1 MSTEFTSI
9 PDDFSTPVNPGAT
22 PFAPVPAWERGKP
35 RRDLAGQV
43 AAEPRSF
50 APERAERPVATRPVT
65 RPTTLS
71 DDARAYEARLDTV
84 DATDTTFAA
93 EPVYVSRAASR
104 NTSTAPIAIMAGIIL
119 LGGVATAGWYYS
131 RPHDAGMAQL
141 TPGAASTT
149 TTTEVA
155 STAPAT
161 AAADLTAPA
170 AAPVPAPVAAKTTT
184 TTTTTTSRTASR
196 APAKATVTRS
206 RSAASAADIAADV
219 SAKAPV
225 QAVAMPAPA
234 AAAPPVAA
242 VPAPLV
248 LTLPA
253 QTAPAPAPAPTE
265 TPPTR

>member
-155 STAPAT
+155 SIAPAT

-184 TTTTTTSRTASR
+184 TTTSR

-206 RSAASAADIAADV
+206 RSAASAADTAADV
-219 SAKAPV
+219 STKAPV

-242 VPAPLV
+242 APAPLV

-253 QTAPAPAPAPTE
+253 QTAPALAPAPTPAPTE

>member
-1 MSTEFTSI
+1 MTTEFTSI

-131 RPHDAGMAQL
+131 RPHDAGVAQL

-170 AAPVPAPVAAKTTT
+170 AAPVAAKTTT
-184 TTTTTTSRTASR
+184 TTTTTTSPTASR

-206 RSAASAADIAADV
+206 RSAASAADTAADV

-225 QAVAMPAPA
+225 QAAATPAP
-234 AAAPPVAA
+234 APPVAA

-253 QTAPAPAPAPTE
+253 QTAPAQAQAPAAAPAPTE